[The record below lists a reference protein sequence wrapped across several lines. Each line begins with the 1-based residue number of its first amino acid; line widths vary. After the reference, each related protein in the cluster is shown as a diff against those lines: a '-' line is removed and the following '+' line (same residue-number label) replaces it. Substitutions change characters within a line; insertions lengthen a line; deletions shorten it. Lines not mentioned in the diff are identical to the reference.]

1 VPRACEAEIRR
12 VEPALGHASE
22 GSVTDIDDRT
32 PSWGIDPVPERLRV
46 LGLVDTMLL
55 WGNLSVSLLV
65 IVLGAILVPALSLK
79 DALIAIVVGALA
91 GNVLLGLA
99 ALIGADA
106 RVPGMVVLRAPL
118 GRRGSYVPTIVN
130 VAQNLGWSTFELIV
144 ISTAAAAL
152 SKKVFGFE
160 ARWAW
165 ALGFGFVAV
174 ALALLG
180 PIGFV
185 RRYVRKFAVWA
196 VVASMIYLTWWVF
209 DKSNLHQFWHAR
221 GQGGLSLGSGI
232 DIVIGSIVSWTPLA
246 ADYTRFSRDRRSA
259 LLGASIGYFLP
270 TLWCFGLG
278 VLLVLSRNVTDAADV
293 PAAVAAGGAVS
304 AVALLA
310 LTVDESDEA
319 FADIYSTAV
328 SIQNILPRVS
338 QRLLIVLV
346 SAAATIGAVVIDLR
360 NYQSF
365 LLLLGSVFVPL
376 FGVLLADWLLA
387 GMHYRERDLFEGPA
401 ARPAQLAAWIV
412 GFVLYQWLSPQGP
425 GWWVDTIAH
434 LHPGHGAWTASL
446 PSFAAAFVLATAAG
460 LLRPREDA
468 ARARRRSREPLA
480 RPR

>member
-1 VPRACEAEIRR
+1 M
-12 VEPALGHASE
+12 
-22 GSVTDIDDRT
+22 DDRT
-32 PSWGIDPVPERLRV
+32 PGWGIDPVPDRLRV

-55 WGNLSVSLLV
+55 WSNLSVSLLV
-65 IVLGAILVPALSLK
+65 IVLGAVLVPALSLK
-79 DALIAIVVGALA
+79 DALLAIAIGAVA
-91 GNVLLGLA
+91 GNLLLGLA

-118 GRRGSYVPTIVN
+118 GRRGSYAPTIVN

-165 ALGFGFVAV
+165 AIGFGFVAV

-196 VVASMIYLTWWVF
+196 VVASMIYLTWWVL
-209 DKSNLHQFWHAR
+209 DKSNLHQFWHAH
-221 GQGGLSLGSGI
+221 GEGGLGLGGGI
-232 DIVIGSIVSWTPLA
+232 DIVIGSIISWTPLA

-259 LLGASIGYFLP
+259 FWGAGIGYFLP

-304 AVALLA
+304 AFALLA

-328 SIQNILPRVS
+328 SIQNVLPRVS
-338 QRLLIVLV
+338 QRLLIVAV
-346 SAAATIGAVVIDLR
+346 SATATVLAVVIDLR
-360 NYQSF
+360 NYQAF

-376 FGVLLADWLLA
+376 FGVLLADWILA
-387 GMHYRERDLFEGPA
+387 GMHYGEDDLFAGPA
-401 ARPAQLAAWIV
+401 VRVDQLAAWIV

-425 GWWVDTIAH
+425 GWWVDTVAR
-434 LHPGHGAWTASL
+434 LHPGHGTWTASL
-446 PSFAAAFVLATAAG
+446 PSFAAAFVLASAAG
-460 LLRPREDA
+460 LAWPRQDA
-468 ARARRRSREPLA
+468 IRARRRSRQPLA